1 MKVVFLDAI
10 TLGSDISLDKFREFG
25 EVVIY
30 QKTSPNQT
38 LERVKDA
45 NIVVTNKVVIDK
57 NIMLSCNNL
66 ELICI
71 AATGMNNVDLD
82 PAKEQNIAVKNVAG
96 YSTPS
101 VTQHTFAMLFYLLE
115 KLKYYDNTTKSGA
128 WSKSG
133 IFTDISHPYSE
144 ISGKNWGI
152 IGLGTIGK
160 EVAKVASSF
169 GCNISYYSTS
179 GKNSNTNYKKCSL
192 DELLKSSD
200 IISIHAPL
208 NKQTNN
214 LLDSSKLALLKDG
227 AILLNLG
234 RGGIVNEKD
243 LAKVLDNQD
252 IYAAL
257 DVTSKEPIE
266 LENPLLHIK
275 NRDRLLITPHIAWAS
290 KESRERLVEGIFSN
304 IKDYLKC

>member
-1 MKVVFLDAI
+1 LKVVFLDAI

-57 NIMLSCNNL
+57 NIMLSCSNL
-66 ELICI
+66 ELVCI

-82 PAKEQNIAVKNVAG
+82 AAKEQNITVKNVAG

-115 KLKYYDNTTKSGA
+115 KLKYYDNTTKNGA

-144 ISGKNWGI
+144 ITGKNWGI

-179 GKNSNTNYKKCSL
+179 GKNSNANYKECSL

-208 NKQTNN
+208 NEQTNN

-243 LAKVLDNQD
+243 LAKALDNQD

>member
-1 MKVVFLDAI
+1 LKVVFLDAI

-57 NIMLSCNNL
+57 NIMLSCSNL
-66 ELICI
+66 ELVCI

-82 PAKEQNIAVKNVAG
+82 AAKEQNIAVKNVAG

-144 ISGKNWGI
+144 IAGKNWGI

-179 GKNSNTNYKKCSL
+179 GKNSNANYKECSL

-208 NKQTNN
+208 NEQTNN

-227 AILLNLG
+227 TILLNLG

-243 LAKVLDNQD
+243 LAKALDNQD